1 MRHHATW
8 AVVLAGGD
16 GQRLRSLTRNT
27 VGTTVPKQFCSLDGG
42 PTLLELALARAERL
56 TPTERILVSVTNRH
70 RPWWRNDLA
79 TVPPGNVV
87 VQPRNRGTLAGLLLP
102 LLEIAAR
109 DPLGRVVV
117 IPSDHFVADEAALET
132 AIRGALADL
141 EDDPEAVVLLG
152 IEPEDFDPDYGWI
165 VPEAADGD
173 GPRRVRRFAEKPDR
187 AEASA
192 LLARGALLNSFIL
205 TARAWVLVD
214 LCQSLA
220 PVETWCLRVGRW
232 DGAGD
237 RSDRLAATYANLA
250 DGDFSRDILARCPN
264 SLLVRSVPPCGWCD
278 LGTPARVARWTGR
291 TRTDGTGVELRH
303 RDRPILAAAMA
314 RQAAASRPI
323 A

>member
-56 TPTERILVSVTNRH
+56 APTERILVSVTTRH

-79 TVPPGNVV
+79 AVPPGNVV
-87 VQPRNRGTLAGLLLP
+87 VQPRNRGTLPGLLLP

-109 DPLGRVVV
+109 DPLSRVVV
-117 IPSDHFVADEAALET
+117 IPSDHHIADEVAMET
-132 AIRGALADL
+132 AIRSALADL
-141 EDDPEAVVLLG
+141 EDEPEAVVLLG
-152 IEPEDFDPDYGWI
+152 IEPEAFDLDYGWI
-165 VPEAADGD
+165 VPEPGNGD
-173 GPRRVRRFAEKPDR
+173 GLRRVRRFAEKPER

-205 TARAWVLVD
+205 AARVSVLVD

-220 PVETWCLRVGRW
+220 PVETWSLRVGRW
-232 DGAGD
+232 DAAAG
-237 RSDRLAATYANLA
+237 RGDRLAATYANLA
-250 DGDFSRDILARCPN
+250 DGDFSRDILARCPG
-264 SLLVRSVPPCGWCD
+264 SLRVRAVPRCGWCD

-291 TRTDGTGVELRH
+291 TRTDGTREELRH
-303 RDRPILAAAMA
+303 RDRPILAAAVA
-314 RQAAASRPI
+314 RQAAASGPI